1 MALTSIGDSIRRGGP
16 QGTTGAKPVV
26 LRATPASR
34 EQAVPGGGPATFLA
48 RLRPSGWNPKRWT
61 IASIFLVPAFIFLG
75 VLVVYP
81 IFFSIIR
88 SLYGAPG
95 QGFVGVANYKT
106 MFTDPSTLTA
116 IKNNAIWVA
125 VAPTFATALGL
136 VFAVLTERVRL
147 ATAFKVVIFMPMAI
161 SFLSAGVIW
170 RLVYE
175 QDRSIGLANAGLS
188 AIVSVFRPPGQ
199 YPGATASQPQ
209 VLKTQGDAF
218 VSLGTYAPGSVAK
231 LGLVGIAPASV
242 PKNAVQAQ
250 LATPQP
256 GDLVGTVWL
265 DFKPGGGGTAG
276 VIDPGRARS
285 PGRESRRTP
294 QRQDG
299 GKRHDGA
306 RRHLCH
312 QGSDSRHQVRP
323 SSLPSSSFRPAFG
336 GFSWL
341 GPALVTPSVIV
352 AYIWIWAGF
361 AMVLIAAG
369 LAAIP
374 RDVLEAARVDGANE
388 WQVFRKVTIPL
399 LMPVILVV
407 LVTLMVNVL
416 KVFDLVIVVPPEST
430 QANANVIALQMWRV
444 SFGGGLNQGL
454 GSALAVFLFVLIVP
468 AMAFNIR
475 RFRSGT

>member
-1 MALTSIGDSIRRGGP
+1 VALTSTGDPTSGGGP
-16 QGTTGAKPVV
+16 DPANGSTPDAG
-26 LRATPASR
+26 RATPVSR
-34 EQAVPGGGPATFLA
+34 GQAATGGGAAAILT
-48 RLRPSGWNPKRWT
+48 RLRPSGWRPKRWT
-61 IASIFLVPAFIFLG
+61 IAALFLIPAFVFLG

-81 IFFSIIR
+81 IFFSIVR
-88 SLYGAPG
+88 SLYGTPG
-95 QGFVGVANYKT
+95 QGFVGVENYKT
-106 MFTDPSTLTA
+106 MFTSPDTLNA

-125 VAPTFATALGL
+125 VAPTIATALGL
-136 VFAVLTERVRL
+136 VFAVLTERVKL
-147 ATAFKVVIFMPMAI
+147 ATAFKVAIFMPMAI

-175 QDRSIGLANAGLS
+175 QDKSIGLANATLS
-188 AIVSVFRPPGQ
+188 AIVDVFRPPGQ
-199 YPGATASQPQ
+199 YPNATPSQPQ
-209 VLKTQGDAF
+209 LLEARGNAYLTAGDY
-218 VSLGTYAPGSVAK
+218 SPGSATT
-231 LGLVGIAPASV
+231 LGLVGIAPTTL

-250 LATPQP
+250 QATPQP
-256 GDLVGTVWL
+256 NALAGTIWL
-265 DFKPGGGGTAG
+265 DFTAVGGTSGAIDQGERGLPG
-276 VIDPGRARS
+276 VKIDAVLNGKVVGSTTTAPDGTFLIKDLAPGTKYGLELDAS
-285 PGRESRRTP
+285 N
-294 QRQDG
+294 
-299 GKRHDGA
+299 
-306 RRHLCH
+306 
-312 QGSDSRHQVRP
+312 
-323 SSLPSSSFRPAFG
+323 FRPAFG
-336 GFSWL
+336 GFAWL

-388 WQVFRKVTIPL
+388 WQVFRKVTVPL

-416 KVFDLVIVVPPEST
+416 KVFDLVIVIPPEST

-468 AMAFNIR
+468 AIGFNIR